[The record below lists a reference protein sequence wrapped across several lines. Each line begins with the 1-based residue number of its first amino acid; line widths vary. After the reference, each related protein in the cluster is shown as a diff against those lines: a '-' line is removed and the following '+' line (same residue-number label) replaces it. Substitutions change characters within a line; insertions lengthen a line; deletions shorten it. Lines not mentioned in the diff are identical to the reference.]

1 VKNLL
6 EFAPKASLFIRQA
19 LLFAAMF
26 ALFHF
31 VGTFS
36 KQQAIVLALASY
48 IAFQTIDRVYW
59 RDAGFC
65 PMGILVMPNWGT
77 IVTKFG
83 LVKNEEEWKAIS
95 ERLEALPENEFN
107 VLRNGV
113 CFYSLTPKLMY
124 LVRLNQFM
132 TPFQFMSI
140 VEVPELNT
148 WLSVRVDGPVF
159 RVEIGIPKSRRD
171 PSSTVFSTQLGI
183 FWIEPV
189 RKYDLTRFCGIEH
202 LDLSNV
208 SLDSVPDPLLHRERV
223 MQKDWKR
230 ESFSA
235 RRSWRLKLENFSVTR
250 WEL

>member
-1 VKNLL
+1 MKNLL

-19 LLFAAMF
+19 LLFSAMF

-36 KQQAIVLALASY
+36 KQQAIVLAVASY
-48 IAFQTIDRVYW
+48 IAFLAIDRVYW
-59 RDAGFC
+59 RDADFC
-65 PMGILVMPNWGT
+65 PMGILVRPNWGT
-77 IVTKFG
+77 IATKFG
-83 LVKNEEEWKAIS
+83 LVKSEEEWKKIS
-95 ERLEALPENEFN
+95 ETLESLPENEFN

-113 CFYSLTPKLMY
+113 CFYSLTSKLKY
-124 LVRLNQFM
+124 LPGLNQFM
-132 TPFQFMSI
+132 THLRFSSI
-140 VEVPELNT
+140 VDIPELNT
-148 WLSVRVDGPVF
+148 WLTVRVDGPVY

-189 RKYDLTRFCGIEH
+189 RKYDLTRLCGIEH
-202 LDLSNV
+202 LDPYNV
-208 SLDSVPDPLLHRERV
+208 GLTSVPDPLLHREFV
-223 MQKDWKR
+223 MQKQWKR